1 MIKPEIIEKV
11 RDTADIVEVVGDF
24 VQLKKAGSN
33 YKGFSPFKE
42 EKTPSFSVAPGK
54 NIFKCF
60 ATGIGGDSI
69 KFIMEVEG
77 LSYIEAIRYL
87 AGKYNIELEEK
98 KLTKE
103 ELEKKDARE
112 SLFIV
117 LNFAKEYFQNLML
130 NSDEGKAIGLSYFKE
145 RGFEDKTIET
155 FGLGYSAESWSGLI
169 DEAKKNH
176 YSLDLLEKAGLI
188 IRKEAEG
195 DKKARAYDRYRNRVI
210 FPIHNTTG
218 HVIAFGGRVL
228 GKEFKGAKYINS
240 PETEVYHK
248 SNVLYGLYQAKN
260 FLRNEDKCFLVEGYT
275 DVISMHQSGIK
286 NVVASSGTS
295 LTEGQI
301 KQISRFTK
309 NVTVLYDGDAAGINA
324 AMRGT
329 DMLLEKGLN
338 VRVVTFPEG
347 QDPDSYSQELGGLA
361 FRDFLDEESVDF
373 ITFKANHLIKE
384 TKDDPLKKAGVI
396 RSVLES
402 IAKIPDSILTR
413 MYLKETSTLLGIQEE
428 VLIDEFNKIY
438 LKDQGE
444 RARKISR
451 EEQELLRKQAQGPA
465 KKDRGVKAVGAEQI
479 FEAQEKEIIRILIS
493 YSSEKIEDDL
503 SFAEYLLEE
512 VADVEFSIP
521 VHQRIVDEFQESL
534 GEGKVLSSGHFIQHE
549 DSEIQ
554 DLTINFLAQEHEV
567 SPAWEEKHQLIIINE
582 NDQLGKVA
590 YMSLTRLKWRKV
602 RVMLKK
608 LSEEIHILEK
618 EGKENEAIE
627 LLEKVMH
634 LKKVEMDIAKILGN
648 VATG

>member
-145 RGFEDKTIET
+145 RGFDDKTIET
-155 FGLGYSAESWSGLI
+155 FELGYSAESWSGLI

-176 YSLDLLEKAGLI
+176 YSLDLLEQAGLV

-521 VHQRIVDEFQESL
+521 VHQRIVDEFQKSL

>member
-1 MIKPEIIEKV
+1 
-11 RDTADIVEVVGDF
+11 
-24 VQLKKAGSN
+24 
-33 YKGFSPFKE
+33 
-42 EKTPSFSVAPGK
+42 
-54 NIFKCF
+54 
-60 ATGIGGDSI
+60 
-69 KFIMEVEG
+69 
-77 LSYIEAIRYL
+77 
-87 AGKYNIELEEK
+87 
-98 KLTKE
+98 
-103 ELEKKDARE
+103 
-112 SLFIV
+112 
-117 LNFAKEYFQNLML
+117 
-130 NSDEGKAIGLSYFKE
+130 
-145 RGFEDKTIET
+145 
-155 FGLGYSAESWSGLI
+155 
-169 DEAKKNH
+169 
-176 YSLDLLEKAGLI
+176 
-188 IRKEAEG
+188 
-195 DKKARAYDRYRNRVI
+195 
-210 FPIHNTTG
+210 
-218 HVIAFGGRVL
+218 
-228 GKEFKGAKYINS
+228 
-240 PETEVYHK
+240 
-248 SNVLYGLYQAKN
+248 
-260 FLRNEDKCFLVEGYT
+260 
-275 DVISMHQSGIK
+275 MHQSGIK

>member
-155 FGLGYSAESWSGLI
+155 FELGYSAESWSGLI